1 MNKKKI
7 LDEIKDDLKIQE
19 ITDSESVKMLK
30 NDLLELLNKAENYKK
45 NPNVAKGFY
54 DWKDLNIALQL
65 QLGYMRLIRMTS
77 YPFFKKE
84 QIKNYLLYIENQAIF
99 ATEDE
104 KIQLR
109 IKWRACNRWLKTI
122 EDTGNSKIPAPIE
135 LLKD

>member
-1 MNKKKI
+1 
-7 LDEIKDDLKIQE
+7 
-19 ITDSESVKMLK
+19 
-30 NDLLELLNKAENYKK
+30 
-45 NPNVAKGFY
+45 
-54 DWKDLNIALQL
+54 
-65 QLGYMRLIRMTS
+65 MRLTS
-77 YPFFKKE
+77 YFFFKKE

-122 EDTGNSKIPAPIE
+122 EDTGNAKISAPLE